1 VLAVAHGGGRL
12 GVHNNMR
19 DNVGIAELSSPMLRD
34 LLREACGSIGRVATY
49 ADVAEARAA
58 LLHNP
63 PKVMVIGGAPIDPQ
77 LLELLK
83 KAIASH
89 GVIGLAVADAHDLQL
104 AMQAGAVEGF
114 ARSPDGLR
122 QLALRL
128 RPLLAPSLRPAPSAA
143 SLRPP
148 SGKPTAAAAQG
159 EPKHDEAQC
168 SLIVLGS
175 FAAHGDAV
183 AYLMSRLPNNL
194 PGVVLLH
201 GHAQPD
207 GELRDML
214 TDETSWR
221 VHEAGEPGPITPGS
235 VWICHRSTAWRP
247 QLTAAGV
254 ELARVASA
262 APSGGRSSRPAGL
275 ASTDTF
281 FESVAQTLGARALG
295 VLLGATGDQGSF
307 GLWALRNAGAYT
319 LAQRDPNN
327 SNQDTR
333 TQVAHE
339 VLGLETLPQAIT
351 AYCQRQ
357 NSYRSIRPQSF

>member
-1 VLAVAHGGGRL
+1 
-12 GVHNNMR
+12 MR

-34 LLREACGSIGRVATY
+34 LLREACGSVGRVVTY
-49 ADVAEARAA
+49 ADVEEARAA
-58 LLHNP
+58 LLRNP
-63 PKVMVIGGAPIDPQ
+63 PKVMVVGGAPIDP
-77 LLELLK
+77 LLLDLLK
-83 KAIASH
+83 KAITSH
-89 GVIGLAVADAHDLQL
+89 GVIGLAVADSHDLQL

-114 ARSPDGLR
+114 TRSPEGLR

-128 RPLLAPSLRPAPSAA
+128 RPLLAPSLRPPGSA

-148 SGKPTAAAAQG
+148 SGKPASPSAPARVEAKQ
-159 EPKHDEAQC
+159 DEARC

-175 FAAHGDAV
+175 FAPHGDAV

-207 GELRDML
+207 AELRELLME
-214 TDETSWR
+214 ETSWR
-221 VHEAGEPGPITPGS
+221 VHEAGEPGPVTPGS

-247 QLTAAGV
+247 QLTAAGI
-254 ELARVASA
+254 ELERVAPA
-262 APSGGRSSRPAGL
+262 AASGGRSSRPAGL

-281 FESVAQTLGARALG
+281 FEAVAQALGARALG

-307 GLWALRNAGAYT
+307 GLWALRNAGSYT
-319 LAQRDPNN
+319 LAQRDPDTT
-327 SNQDTR
+327 NQDTR
-333 TQVAHE
+333 TPVAHE

-357 NSYRSIRPQSF
+357 NSYRSLRPQSL

>member
-1 VLAVAHGGGRL
+1 
-12 GVHNNMR
+12 MR

-34 LLREACGSIGRVATY
+34 LLREACGSIGRVVTY

-63 PKVMVIGGAPIDPQ
+63 PKVMVVGGAPIDPA

-89 GVIGLAVADAHDLQL
+89 GVIGLAVADTHDLQL

-128 RPLLAPSLRPAPSAA
+128 RPLLAPSLRPPGSA

-148 SGKPTAAAAQG
+148 TGKPTPAKAEAK
-159 EPKHDEAQC
+159 PDEAQC

-221 VHEAGEPGPITPGS
+221 VHEAGEPGPVTPGS
-235 VWICHRSTAWRP
+235 VWICHRSTAWLP

-254 ELARVASA
+254 ELERVVSA

-281 FESVAQTLGARALG
+281 FEAVAQTLGARALG

-307 GLWALRNAGAYT
+307 GLWALRNAGSYT
-319 LAQRDPNN
+319 LAQKDPSA

-333 TQVAHE
+333 TPVAHE

>member
-1 VLAVAHGGGRL
+1 MAAGPP
-12 GVHNNMR
+12 GVHDKMR

-34 LLREACGSIGRVATY
+34 LLREACGSVGRVVTY
-49 ADVAEARAA
+49 ADVEQARAA
-58 LLHNP
+58 LLRNP
-63 PKVMVIGGAPIDPQ
+63 PKVMVVGGAPIDP
-77 LLELLK
+77 LLLDLLK
-83 KAIASH
+83 KAITSH
-89 GVIGLAVADAHDLQL
+89 GVIGLAVADSHDLQL
-104 AMQAGAVEGF
+104 AMQAGAAEGF
-114 ARSPDGLR
+114 SRSPEGLR

-128 RPLLAPSLRPAPSAA
+128 RPLLAPSLRPAPGSA

-148 SGKPTAAAAQG
+148 SAKPASTNVETKQ
-159 EPKHDEAQC
+159 DEAQC

-175 FAAHGDAV
+175 FAPHGDAV

-207 GELRDML
+207 GELRELL

-221 VHEAGEPGPITPGS
+221 VHEAGEPGVVTPGS
-235 VWICHRSTAWRP
+235 AWICHRNAAWRP
-247 QLTAAGV
+247 QLTAAGI
-254 ELARVASA
+254 ELQRVAPA

-281 FESVAQTLGARALG
+281 FEAVAQALGGRALG

-307 GLWALRNAGAYT
+307 GLWALRNAGSYT
-319 LAQRDPNN
+319 LAQRDP
-327 SNQDTR
+327 SASGQDTR
-333 TQVAHE
+333 TPVAHE

-357 NSYRSIRPQSF
+357 NSYRSLRPQSF

>member
-1 VLAVAHGGGRL
+1 
-12 GVHNNMR
+12 MR

-34 LLREACGSIGRVATY
+34 LLREACGSIGRVVTY
-49 ADVAEARAA
+49 ASVDEARAA
-58 LLHNP
+58 LLQNP
-63 PKVMVIGGAPIDPQ
+63 PKVMVVGGAPVDPA

-83 KAIASH
+83 KTVASH
-89 GVIGLAVADAHDLQL
+89 GVIGLAVVDAHDLQL

-114 ARSPDGLR
+114 SRSPDGLR
-122 QLALRL
+122 QLAMRL
-128 RPLLAPSLRPAPSAA
+128 RPLLATSLRPAPTA

-148 SGKPTAAAAQG
+148 IGKPASPSAPALNETK
-159 EPKHDEAQC
+159 PHEAQC
-168 SLIVLGS
+168 ALIVIGS

-201 GHAQPD
+201 GHTQTD
-207 GELRDML
+207 SELRDLL
-214 TDETSWR
+214 TEETSWR
-221 VHEAGEPGPITPGS
+221 VHQAGEPGPVSPGS
-235 VWICHRSTAWRP
+235 VWVAHRSTAWRP

-254 ELARVASA
+254 ELARVAPA
-262 APSGGRSSRPAGL
+262 ATSGGRSSRPAGL

-281 FESVAQTLGARALG
+281 FEAVAQTLGARALG

-307 GLWALRNAGAYT
+307 GLWALRNAGSYT
-319 LAQRDPNN
+319 LAQRDPGATNE
-327 SNQDTR
+327 DAR
-333 TQVAHE
+333 TPVAHE

-357 NSYRSIRPQSF
+357 NSYRSLRPQSF